1 MKFRIEK
8 HEEVVKTNIR
18 GNVLMK
24 NTYYLVYRSFLFG
37 LIRLYVKI
45 VPSYK
50 NGFANEYTVAY
61 ELQHF
66 ASTFSLEEAEMLIR
80 DIKNNPDKFVKY
92 V

>member
-8 HEEVVKTNIR
+8 HEEVVKTNIQ
-18 GNVLMK
+18 GKALMID
-24 NTYYLVYRSFLFG
+24 TYYLVYRSFLFG

-45 VPSYK
+45 NPFYK
-50 NGFANEYTVAY
+50 KGFANEYTVEYAP
-61 ELQHF
+61 QHF